1 MEQIS
6 DLLSRSNIEANL
18 EFQNLLNNAATI
30 RGTGKITT
38 KTFPRIL
45 DRLKEMVNKS
55 DWKHNS
61 VQLLVPILNIFS
73 FMEEDCGQFN
83 IYPFMANGKL
93 SFIVNQKSTN
103 HKQTV
108 KYIPHMIEP
117 VFMNNL
123 RMHLTDK
130 SFLATFSEA
139 VLQISKIICE
149 TPGIAYKDAQRDRVV
164 QFLLAPI
171 LHGHTSCHD
180 FVLRALKKLAPE
192 EKLSNLTYFVTEF
205 DKNVDKVSPKQ
216 LSKMARFVYKTDAK
230 CFRQILGSLIDKT
243 ALIDLDSEAT
253 KELTDLINE
262 MHIYDQVYLQNMI
275 ECIYKSS
282 SRIQKTER
290 SDFFEPYVN
299 NSLGCVLKNPLWVNE
314 ALVGRKLQLY
324 IRLLLHCF
332 ADGDKQML
340 ATYKEHASFYA
351 EAGENENAE
360 KMFTKMF
367 TDLIKRSFAEIFYF
381 DNPKALWLEATKM
394 LPGLKGTEKRMDIY
408 SIEDFDDERC
418 YSTIADVITN
428 NILSEMYINK
438 ERFY

>member
-1 MEQIS
+1 
-6 DLLSRSNIEANL
+6 
-18 EFQNLLNNAATI
+18 
-30 RGTGKITT
+30 
-38 KTFPRIL
+38 
-45 DRLKEMVNKS
+45 MVNKS

-73 FMEEDCGQFN
+73 FLEEDCGQFN

-253 KELTDLINE
+253 KELTDLI
-262 MHIYDQVYLQNMI
+262 
-275 ECIYKSS
+275 K
-282 SRIQKTER
+282 
-290 SDFFEPYVN
+290 
-299 NSLGCVLKNPLWVNE
+299 
-314 ALVGRKLQLY
+314 
-324 IRLLLHCF
+324 
-332 ADGDKQML
+332 
-340 ATYKEHASFYA
+340 
-351 EAGENENAE
+351 
-360 KMFTKMF
+360 
-367 TDLIKRSFAEIFYF
+367 
-381 DNPKALWLEATKM
+381 
-394 LPGLKGTEKRMDIY
+394 
-408 SIEDFDDERC
+408 
-418 YSTIADVITN
+418 
-428 NILSEMYINK
+428 
-438 ERFY
+438 